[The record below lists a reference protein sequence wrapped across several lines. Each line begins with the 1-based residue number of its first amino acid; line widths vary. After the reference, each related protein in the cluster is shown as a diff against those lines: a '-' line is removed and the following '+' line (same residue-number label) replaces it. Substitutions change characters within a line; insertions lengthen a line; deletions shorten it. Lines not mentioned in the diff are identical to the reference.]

1 MGGLPVTESWTASV
15 PYPET
20 ADPPAAVRA
29 PYPFELV
36 AVPVLTRKGL
46 ELVAAW
52 NRRAVTKP

>member
-1 MGGLPVTESWTASV
+1 VTEAWTAAV

-20 ADPPAAVRA
+20 ARTADPPTAVRA

>member
-1 MGGLPVTESWTASV
+1 MTESWTASV

>member
-1 MGGLPVTESWTASV
+1 VTESWTASV
-15 PYPET
+15 PYPETART